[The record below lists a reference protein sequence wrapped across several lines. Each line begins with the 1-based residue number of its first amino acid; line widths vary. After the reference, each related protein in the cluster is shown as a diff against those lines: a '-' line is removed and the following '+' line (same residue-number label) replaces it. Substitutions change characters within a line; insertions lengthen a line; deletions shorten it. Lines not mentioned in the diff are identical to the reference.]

1 MANKTIHELN
11 QATTVTGSHEFAVY
25 DTSNNSTQRASLA
38 QIFDNNEI
46 LWADDEDEPIST
58 DPVDFD
64 SADELNPTDTENVTL
79 LTGTDSWS
87 QRFQKISQMFKNI
100 RFILGKLGTTDI
112 SSIGNGTVTGALSE
126 LNSNLAYK
134 DFTIDNISI
143 EQGTIGTRALQTNI
157 DVGLTGYD
165 ILSYDIFH
173 VNDSTKAIFQV
184 FRGLGETY
192 PNRIYLNV
200 YRAVATNAIN
210 LSVTIRVYYTK
221 LSMIN
226 KN

>member
-11 QATTVTGSHEFAVY
+11 QAATVTSSHEFAVY

-126 LNSNLAYK
+126 LNSKYVIQYVQSSSITLASNAYQAV
-134 DFTIDNISI
+134 NIPAAKSGYRVAGVVAVYCSNSDAI
-143 EQGTIGTRALQTNI
+143 SVNEFYHNRA
-157 DVGLTGYD
+157 
-165 ILSYDIFH
+165 SSAS
-173 VNDSTKAIFQV
+173 NDSVTVVLKNDY
-184 FRGLGETY
+184 TSS
-192 PNRIYLNV
+192 
-200 YRAVATNAIN
+200 
-210 LSVTIRVYYTK
+210 LSTPVRVYVLYQK
-221 LSMIN
+221 A
-226 KN
+226 

>member
-46 LWADDEDEPIST
+46 LWADDEDEPIQT

-126 LNSNLAYK
+126 LNSNLDGLYSFTALRNKTFTQSIPQDTALLFVGKRGGTAVIAVLGANSGTAFCTMLSGSSGFITATVANGYFRFTTDAYT
-134 DFTIDNISI
+134 D
-143 EQGTIGTRALQTNI
+143 G
-157 DVGLTGYD
+157 
-165 ILSYDIFH
+165 
-173 VNDSTKAIFQV
+173 
-184 FRGLGETY
+184 
-192 PNRIYLNV
+192 
-200 YRAVATNAIN
+200 
-210 LSVTIRVYYTK
+210 RVYNTYRQKQNQTYIQ
-221 LSMIN
+221 S
-226 KN
+226 

>member
-11 QATTVTGSHEFAVY
+11 QATTVTSSHEFAVY

-38 QIFDNNEI
+38 QIFDDNEI

-112 SSIGNGTVTGALSE
+112 SSIGNGTVTGALSK
-126 LNSNLAYK
+126 LNGNLDGSYFSYCAPNQSVSAKSASN
-134 DFTIDNISI
+134 SI
-143 EQGTIGTRALQTNI
+143 AFIMGRRGSAPIVAIGYQNAGTPG
-157 DVGLTGYD
+157 VVSLTGGNTYTVSFNNV
-165 ILSYDIFH
+165 LTVTS
-173 VNDSTKAIFQV
+173 NDSY
-184 FRGLGETY
+184 TY
-192 PNRIYLNV
+192 L
-200 YRAVATNAIN
+200 
-210 LSVTIRVYYTK
+210 RV
-221 LSMIN
+221 LWG
-226 KN
+226 

>member
-11 QATTVTGSHEFAVY
+11 QAATVTSSHEFAVY

-126 LNSNLAYK
+126 LNSK
-134 DFTIDNISI
+134 IKIKSFTATTSAGGNIS
-143 EQGTIGTRALQTNI
+143 TTFSSPVYVLAAWNTTADNL
-157 DVGLTGYD
+157 
-165 ILSYDIFH
+165 
-173 VNDSTKAIFQV
+173 V
-184 FRGLGETY
+184 FPY
-192 PNRIYLNV
+192 P
-200 YRAVATNAIN
+200 A
-210 LSVTIRVYYTK
+210 SG
-221 LSMIN
+221 SSG
-226 KN
+226 

>member
-11 QATTVTGSHEFAVY
+11 QAATVTSSHEFAVY
-25 DTSNNSTQRASLA
+25 DTSNSSTQRASLA
-38 QIFDNNEI
+38 QIFDDNEI

-64 SADELNPTDTENVTL
+64 SADELNPTDTESVTL

-126 LNSNLAYK
+126 LNSNLNNIPIWAVEAVTSPSY
-134 DFTIDNISI
+134 TIAAGAFQNI
-143 EQGTIGTRALQTNI
+143 NI
-157 DVGLTGYD
+157 PISKTGYKP
-165 ILSYDIFH
+165 IGVVNIFFGNTNYFTAH
-173 VNDSTKAIFQV
+173 EFYVNNAD
-184 FRGLGETY
+184 
-192 PNRIYLNV
+192 PNDY
-200 YRAVATNAIN
+200 
-210 LSVTIRVYYTK
+210 SVTLIVKNTHSASATSEARVFILYRK
-221 LSMIN
+221 L
-226 KN
+226 

>member
-11 QATTVTGSHEFAVY
+11 QAATVTSSHEFAVY
-25 DTSNNSTQRASLA
+25 DTSNSSTQRASLA
-38 QIFDNNEI
+38 QIFDDNEI

-64 SADELNPTDTENVTL
+64 SADELNPTDTESVTL

-126 LNSNLAYK
+126 LNSKYVIQYVDSESITIAAGQVSTVVITASKTGYK
-134 DFTIDNISI
+134 PVGIVQIYMRNSNEMSIHEFYCNENDTISI
-143 EQGTIGTRALQTNI
+143 LVDNHAASSIT
-157 DVGLTGYD
+157 
-165 ILSYDIFH
+165 S
-173 VNDSTKAIFQV
+173 
-184 FRGLGETY
+184 
-192 PNRIYLNV
+192 
-200 YRAVATNAIN
+200 
-210 LSVTIRVYYTK
+210 TIRAYVLYQK
-221 LSMIN
+221 I
-226 KN
+226 

>member
-38 QIFDNNEI
+38 QIFDDNEI

-126 LNSNLAYK
+126 LNNKYVIQPVESGTITLAVGGIQVVNIPAAKNGYRVAGIVAIYCRNS
-134 DFTIDNISI
+134 DAISI
-143 EQGTIGTRALQTNI
+143 NEFYHNRAE
-157 DVGLTGYD
+157 
-165 ILSYDIFH
+165 SAA
-173 VNDSTKAIFQV
+173 NDSVTVLIKNDYSTGLSTTVRVHVLYQKA
-184 FRGLGETY
+184 
-192 PNRIYLNV
+192 
-200 YRAVATNAIN
+200 
-210 LSVTIRVYYTK
+210 
-221 LSMIN
+221 
-226 KN
+226 

>member
-11 QATTVTGSHEFAVY
+11 QAATVTGSHEFAVY

-112 SSIGNGTVTGALSE
+112 SSIGNGTITGALSE
-126 LNSNLAYK
+126 LNSKYVIQPVESG
-134 DFTIDNISI
+134 TITVAVGGIQVVNIPAAKNGYRVAGIVAIYCRNSDVISI
-143 EQGTIGTRALQTNI
+143 NEFYHNKAE
-157 DVGLTGYD
+157 
-165 ILSYDIFH
+165 SAA
-173 VNDSTKAIFQV
+173 NDSVTVLVKNDYSTGLSTTVRVHVLYQKA
-184 FRGLGETY
+184 
-192 PNRIYLNV
+192 
-200 YRAVATNAIN
+200 
-210 LSVTIRVYYTK
+210 
-221 LSMIN
+221 
-226 KN
+226 